1 MPLVLR
7 VPFVVREF
15 SADMTRYVEQVLTTW
30 VSGAVLSSHIDVD
43 RVFVNMD
50 VLSQAQNSRGKS
62 HALIR

>member
-1 MPLVLR
+1 
-7 VPFVVREF
+7 
-15 SADMTRYVEQVLTTW
+15 MTKYVEQVLTTW
-30 VSGAVLSSHIDVD
+30 VLGAVLSSHIDVD